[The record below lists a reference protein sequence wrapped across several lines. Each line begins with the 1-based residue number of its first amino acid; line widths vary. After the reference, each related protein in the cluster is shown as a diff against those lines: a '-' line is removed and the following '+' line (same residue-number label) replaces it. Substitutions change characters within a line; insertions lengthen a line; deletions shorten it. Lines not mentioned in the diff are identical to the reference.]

1 MKKAVKVYIFGT
13 VQGVF
18 FRAFIKDNAKKLG
31 INGYVRNKDDGD
43 LEAWFEGNSKDIEEM
58 VELCKKG
65 PEHSIIKRLDIVDES
80 VQGMKEFKILS
91 F

>member
-1 MKKAVKVYIFGT
+1 MKKAVRVYIFGI

-18 FRAFIKDNAKKLG
+18 FRAFVKENADKLDVK
-31 INGYVRNKDDGD
+31 GYIRNKEDGSI
-43 LEAWFEGNSKDIEEM
+43 EAWFEGDLGKVDEM

-65 PEHSIIKRLDIVDES
+65 PEHSIIKRLDIVEES
-80 VQGMKEFKILS
+80 LQDMKEFKILS